1 MISLHV
7 IHKTLNLRY
16 NFFMKKEKER
26 KNWRENLVTSLEV
39 PGDLAMKE
47 TIITLTGRNHA
58 VVCNYKS
65 ILRYQQEEIV
75 VLGFHGKVVIRGK
88 RLMIPKY
95 TSEEMQN
102 LDLALRHA
110 LEQSIAFVREK
121 GNPLDPDTVAAL
133 DDARAACTR

>member
-1 MISLHV
+1 V
-7 IHKTLNLRY
+7 IKTGEVL
-16 NFFMKKEKER
+16 FMKKEKER

-95 TSEEMQN
+95 TSEEMQI
-102 LDLALRHA
+102 
-110 LEQSIAFVREK
+110 EGMISEIVME
-121 GNPLDPDTVAAL
+121 
-133 DDARAACTR
+133 

>member
-1 MISLHV
+1 MI
-7 IHKTLNLRY
+7 KTGEVL
-16 NFFMKKEKER
+16 FMKKEKER

-75 VLGFHGKVVIRGK
+75 VLGFHGRSTTVRSLPKDASAKVRATV
-88 RLMIPKY
+88 
-95 TSEEMQN
+95 TT
-102 LDLALRHA
+102 
-110 LEQSIAFVREK
+110 QSPVTQRI
-121 GNPLDPDTVAAL
+121 L
-133 DDARAACTR
+133 

>member
-1 MISLHV
+1 
-7 IHKTLNLRY
+7 
-16 NFFMKKEKER
+16 MKKEKER

-95 TSEEMQN
+95 TSEKMQI
-102 LDLALRHA
+102 
-110 LEQSIAFVREK
+110 EGMISEIVME
-121 GNPLDPDTVAAL
+121 
-133 DDARAACTR
+133 